1 MRKIFKNE
9 RTSTNATIGKR
20 TAYMVAMMTTMFALT
35 ACGGEE
41 TPEEK
46 LMNEINSA
54 VEDMNNAMSNTNA
67 TTEPQAELPS
77 YTFENGVLTI
87 NADIKGIYGRLTED
101 GINADDVTE
110 VIFAGN
116 ATKAD
121 GCSSFDNLTKVTIGE
136 GVTTISQEAFN
147 NCDKLE
153 TVIMADSV
161 TTIEKSAFWSCDS
174 LVNVELSESLEY
186 IWEHAFHDC
195 ISLTTIHIPSSVKH
209 IGNQVFESCN
219 ALESITLEEGL
230 EGIGE
235 AAFAGVPATE
245 LNIPSTV
252 TYIGNY
258 AISSCPNLTSI
269 VFPDGIENLNKGVL
283 AGCPSLTSVTI
294 PDSVTFIYEN
304 PIGEIEGLTI
314 YGKTGSLAEQFASD
328 FGFTFVAQ

>member
-9 RTSTNATIGKR
+9 RTSTNTTIGKR
-20 TAYMVAMMTTMFALT
+20 TACMVAMMTAMFTLT
-35 ACGGEE
+35 ACGDEE

-46 LMNEINSA
+46 LMNELSSA
-54 VEDMNNAMSNTNA
+54 VEDMGNAMNSATA
-67 TTEPQAELPS
+67 TTEPQVELPN

-87 NADIKGIYGRLTED
+87 NADIRGISGTLRGD
-101 GINADDVTE
+101 GINAEDVRE

-116 ATKAD
+116 TTKAD

-136 GVTTISQEAFN
+136 NVTTICQEAFSN
-147 NCDKLE
+147 LDKLE

-161 TTIEKSAFWSCDS
+161 TTIEKGAFWSCDS
-174 LVNVELSESLEY
+174 LVNVELSSSLES
-186 IWEHAFHDC
+186 IGEEAFHDC
-195 ISLTTIHIPSSVKH
+195 ISLTTIHIPASVKY
-209 IGNQVFESCN
+209 IRNQAFESCSS
-219 ALESITLEEGL
+219 LVSITLEEGL

-235 AAFAGVPATE
+235 AAFAGVSATE
-245 LNIPSTV
+245 LAIPSTV

-258 AISSCPNLTSI
+258 AISNCPNITSI

-314 YGKTGSLAEQFASD
+314 YGKAGSLAEQFASD
-328 FGFTFVAQ
+328 CSFTFVAQ

>member
-9 RTSTNATIGKR
+9 STSTKVNAARK
-20 TAYMVAMMTTMFALT
+20 TACMAAMAISMLALT
-35 ACGGEE
+35 ACGDEK
-41 TPEEK
+41 TPEEQFMED
-46 LMNEINSA
+46 LSNA
-54 VEDMNNAMSNTNA
+54 VEDMGNAMNEATA
-67 TTEPQAELPS
+67 TTEPQEELPS

-87 NADIKGIYGRLTED
+87 NADIKGIYGRLIED

-136 GVTTISQEAFN
+136 GVTTICQEAFN
-147 NCDKLE
+147 NLDKLE

-209 IGNQVFESCN
+209 IGNQVFESCR

-235 AAFAGVPATE
+235 AAFAGVPAAE
-245 LNIPSTV
+245 LIIPSTV

-294 PDSVTFIYEN
+294 PDSVTFIYDN

-314 YGKTGSLAEQFASD
+314 YGKAGSLAEQFASD